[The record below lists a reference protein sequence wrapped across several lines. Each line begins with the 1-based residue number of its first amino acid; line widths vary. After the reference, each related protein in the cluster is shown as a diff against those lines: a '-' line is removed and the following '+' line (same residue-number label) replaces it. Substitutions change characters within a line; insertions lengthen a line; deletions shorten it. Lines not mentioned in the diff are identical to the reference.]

1 MDFKTKYEVVANIEG
16 FNGVLLDS
24 RKEAEIHISEDLIW
38 IEDKPQYRHLKHEI
52 KKVQVEVNPKKEI
65 FQYFLDY

>member
-1 MDFKTKYEVVANIEG
+1 MDFKTKYRVVANIKG
-16 FNGVLLDS
+16 FNGVSFDS

-38 IEDKPQYRHLKHEI
+38 IEDKPQYSHLKHEI

-65 FQYFLDY
+65 FKYFLDY